1 MVPVPSTA
9 APGGPLHV
17 GPLHVGISLGGM
29 GSLYDGLGEF
39 ATQIGQH
46 VARHAVDWRQRLGIH
61 FSFHCREKLFGS
73 FGHDVDYLP
82 VTRWQ
87 RTRHVQP
94 RPYALWH
101 SLHQL
106 NKTLS
111 PQGSAVR
118 LLTVHDLNYLYGR
131 NAFSTWRHH
140 RRTMALARR
149 TDHIV
154 AISEYAAADVRKHL
168 AWTGPLEVIHRG
180 PRDLLSVVP
189 DPLPAPLPG
198 LVAAARP
205 FLFHLSRMSPSK
217 NPQALLGLAVAWP
230 EMDFLFCGPP
240 TEDAKALMAANRLPN
255 AHFALGLTEAQ
266 KAWAFRHCAGFLFP
280 SFTEGFGLPPVEAM
294 QFGKPVFLSRLTSLP
309 EVGGDAAFYFDDW
322 APGAMRRVVEAGLR
336 RAADPGHADTMRA
349 QAARFDWVALADA
362 YLALYLRLLGRPG
375 VALRAN

>member
-1 MVPVPSTA
+1 MA
-9 APGGPLHV
+9 APGGPVHI
-17 GPLHVGISLGGM
+17 GISLGGM

-39 ATQIGQH
+39 ATQIGSH
-46 VARHAVDWRQRLGIH
+46 VARHAADWRERLGIR

-73 FGHDVDYLP
+73 FGNEVDYLP

-94 RPYALWH
+94 RRYAVWH

-106 NKTLS
+106 NKTLP
-111 PQGSAVR
+111 PQGSGVR

-140 RRTMALARR
+140 RRTKALARR

-154 AISEYAAADVRKHL
+154 AISEYAAADVRRHL
-168 AWTGPLEVIHRG
+168 HWTGPLEVIHRG
-180 PRDLLSVVP
+180 PRDFLSVVP
-189 DPLPAPLPG
+189 EPVPG
-198 LVAAARP
+198 FADFDVSPRP

-217 NPQALLGLAVAWP
+217 NPQALLGLAAAWP
-230 EMDFLFCGPP
+230 GMDFLFCGPP
-240 TEDAKALMAANRLPN
+240 TEDAKALRAANRLPN
-255 AHFALGLTEAQ
+255 VRFSLGLSEAQ

-322 APGAMRRVVEAGLR
+322 APAAMRRVVEAGLR
-336 RAADPGHADTMRA
+336 QAATPGHADALRA

-375 VALRAN
+375 AALRAG